1 MNKLFLIIIAILLTL
16 PGMAQ
21 ERTIRINYSYDA
33 SGNRVSRVISFSKSI
48 TKSSDSTANTKENS
62 FTDQLGRIKIVLYPN
77 PTKGLLTIEV
87 TNLPDNTKG
96 GITIAD
102 ASGKLL
108 QESTSLKSTNTIDLS
123 NQSPGM
129 YFLRI
134 RAGDEVTEW
143 KVLKE

>member
-1 MNKLFLIIIAILLTL
+1 MNKLFLIIIISLFVMPGRAQL
-16 PGMAQ
+16 PGWHITYA
-21 ERTIRINYSYDA
+21 YDA
-33 SGNRVSRVISFSKSI
+33 SGNRVSRVISFYKSS
-48 TKSSDSTANTKENS
+48 TKSSDSITNNKDKAY
-62 FTDQLGRIKIVLYPN
+62 TDQLGKLKIMLYPN

-96 GITIAD
+96 AITIAD

-143 KVLKE
+143 KVLRE

>member
-143 KVLKE
+143 KVLRE